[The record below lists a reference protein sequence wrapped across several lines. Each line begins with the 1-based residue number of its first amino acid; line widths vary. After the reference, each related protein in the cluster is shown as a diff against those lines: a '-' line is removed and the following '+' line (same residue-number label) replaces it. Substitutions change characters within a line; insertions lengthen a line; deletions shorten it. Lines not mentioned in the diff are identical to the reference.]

1 MAGNTSTIDVAA
13 LRVQWES
20 HLPISQLCSNFTVT
34 RDQMTRLKFLYD
46 LPPRHDRS
54 LRYKPPRDPG
64 PDDAEELASRSSLS
78 LAPQIAARVTCVQV
92 TWSEET
98 RLARTVTKNPSAG
111 LLRWVNASEL
121 VQRFLSDSNDETEPP
136 VEVD

>member
-1 MAGNTSTIDVAA
+1 MPGNTTAIDVSVLAI
-13 LRVQWES
+13 QWES
-20 HLPISQLCSNFTVT
+20 PMPMVAICTHHSITKDQLIRLRDFHELP
-34 RDQMTRLKFLYD
+34 K
-46 LPPRHDRS
+46 RHDRS
-54 LRYKPPRDPG
+54 RRYKPPRDPG

-98 RLARTVTKNPSAG
+98 RLARTVTKNPKAG

-121 VQRFLSDSNDETEPP
+121 VQRFLSDSTDETEPP

>member
-1 MAGNTSTIDVAA
+1 MPGNTATIDVAV
-13 LRVQWES
+13 LRIQWDS
-20 HLPISQLCSNFTVT
+20 QIPMAAICTHWTISKDQLVRLRDVLP
-34 RDQMTRLKFLYD
+34 
-46 LPPRHDRS
+46 LPKRMDRS

-98 RLARTVTKNPSAG
+98 RLARTVTKNPGAG

-121 VQRFLSDSNDETEPP
+121 VQRFLSDSHDETEPP